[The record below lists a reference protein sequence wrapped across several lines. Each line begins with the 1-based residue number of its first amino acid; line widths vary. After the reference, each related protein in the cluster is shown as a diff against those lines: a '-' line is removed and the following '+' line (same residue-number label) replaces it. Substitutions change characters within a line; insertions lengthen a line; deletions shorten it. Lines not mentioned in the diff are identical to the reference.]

1 MKPATLTMLILLSL
15 AGPASIFAEEQATS
29 EKPEETADTDTAASS
44 ATTEIGRPAHGKGMM
59 HQGKG
64 QHGKGHGGMKHGG
77 SQHVRGHG
85 GKKHCGRQHSD
96 GGTGKHQQVVQRLDM
111 IEARMAKMEAM
122 LEILMRR

>member
-15 AGPASIFAEEQATS
+15 AGPASIFAAEQATS

-44 ATTEIGRPAHGKGMM
+44 ATTEIRWPAHGKGML
-59 HQGKG
+59 HQGKV

-77 SQHVRGHG
+77 SQHVRGHD
-85 GKKHCGRQHSD
+85 GKKHCGRQHTD